1 MKYRLVIFDFDGTLA
16 DSLPWFLRSIDSV
29 ADRFR
34 FRRLGD
40 GDVEL
45 LRGRGAREIIRYLG
59 IPAWKLPF
67 IARHMRR
74 LKARDRDEVSLF
86 PGVDSL
92 LEHLSATG
100 VRLALVSSN
109 ASGNVRHILG
119 PANSARIQHWECGT
133 SIFGKKRRFRR
144 VLRRAGVRP
153 EEALCVGD
161 EIRDAE
167 AARAAGIP
175 FGAVAWGYS
184 TAEALRRTR
193 PAALFTR
200 MEEIVPLVACAARRP

>member
-1 MKYRLVIFDFDGTLA
+1 MRYRLVIFDFDGTLA
-16 DSLPWFLRSIDSV
+16 DSFPWFLRSIDSV

-34 FRRLGD
+34 FRRLGE

-92 LEHLSATG
+92 LERLSGAG

-119 PANSARIQHWECGT
+119 PANAARIQHWECGT

-167 AARAAGIP
+167 AARAVGIP

-184 TAEALRRTR
+184 TPEALRRAG
-193 PAALFTR
+193 PAALFAS
-200 MEEIVPLVACAARRP
+200 MEEIGHVVAGAARRP